1 MINISIIHGPN
12 LNKLGMRDTDIY
24 GTETLSQLEQQISI
38 WSAER
43 GLEAQCFQSNHE
55 GALIDAIEKASEE
68 TKALIINPGA
78 FTHYSY
84 AIRDALD
91 ILSIPKIEVHLSHI
105 YKREDFR
112 HLSVTSAV
120 CDGQITGFGKT
131 GYLMALTHLKTIL
144 T

>member
-1 MINISIIHGPN
+1 MTKISIIHGPN

-24 GTETLSQLEQQISI
+24 GAETLSQLEQHITD
-38 WSAER
+38 WSAEK
-43 GLEAQCFQSNHE
+43 GFEAH
-55 GALIDAIEKASEE
+55 
-68 TKALIINPGA
+68 IINPGA

-131 GYLMALTHLKTIL
+131 GYLMALTHLQTIL
-144 T
+144 N

>member
-1 MINISIIHGPN
+1 MTKISIIHGPN

-24 GTETLSQLEQQISI
+24 GAETLSQLEQHITD
-38 WSAER
+38 WSAEK
-43 GLEAQCFQSNHE
+43 GFEAKCFQSNHE
-55 GALIDAIEKASEE
+55 GELIDAIEKASEE

-131 GYLMALTHLKTIL
+131 GYLMALTYLQTIL
-144 T
+144 N